1 MMNTVPVQ
9 TGSPSKTRLFF
20 GGVIFISGFLSPLF
34 IPIVTG
40 SNLSTEWKAIL
51 SGVLVLGV
59 PEVFMLIAIIILGKQ
74 GFDFLKSH
82 LWKLIRPAD
91 KVSATRYRIG
101 LILFFSPILFGWL
114 YPYMELW
121 VTGLEAYRLGLA
133 ITGDVIFAISL
144 FVLGGD
150 FWLKIKALFIHD
162 STASGEERY
171 EDRNKE
177 KYLTVNLIRYVCG
190 NCTGSLTIVNF
201 FANATSWC

>member
-1 MMNTVPVQ
+1 MINESNEEKMNTIPEQ
-9 TGSPSKTRLFF
+9 TESPSKTRLFF

-59 PEVFMLIAIIILGKQ
+59 PEVFMLIAIVILGKQ

-101 LILFFSPILFGWL
+101 LILFFSPILLGWIF
-114 YPYMELW
+114 PYLELW
-121 VTGLEAYRLGLA
+121 VTELEAYRLGLA

-162 STASGEERY
+162 DTA
-171 EDRNKE
+171 
-177 KYLTVNLIRYVCG
+177 
-190 NCTGSLTIVNF
+190 
-201 FANATSWC
+201 